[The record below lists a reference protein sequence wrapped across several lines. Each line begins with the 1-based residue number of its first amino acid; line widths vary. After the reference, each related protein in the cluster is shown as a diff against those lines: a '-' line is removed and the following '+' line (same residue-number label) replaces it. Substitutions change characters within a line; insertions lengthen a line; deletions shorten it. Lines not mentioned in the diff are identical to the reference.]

1 MMQTPRA
8 NFLPELCTVRWS
20 DFSLALCLR
29 PKRTSIS
36 HTSRSHTPRFYS
48 GSRRSSNVKE
58 AERMPQPGR
67 NFGRGQRRE
76 GKAEASLMLGDLINP
91 NRLLR
96 VIAAVEGS

>member
-1 MMQTPRA
+1 M
-8 NFLPELCTVRWS
+8 L
-20 DFSLALCLR
+20 
-29 PKRTSIS
+29 
-36 HTSRSHTPRFYS
+36 
-48 GSRRSSNVKE
+48 
-58 AERMPQPGR
+58 QPGR